1 MKRFVFALGLVVV
14 LLTLA
19 STAMA
24 GERSVV
30 VPMDNTPFTVMQKD
44 FVRLTGEAISGGN
57 IKAEIDG
64 PARIESENIVTERVE
79 GHMPIGM
86 LKKEFEIKPTGKGT
100 VKVTLITTSPIP
112 NTKPKKTTYKFKV
125 K

>member
-19 STAMA
+19 SAARA
-24 GERSVV
+24 GERWVV
-30 VPMDNTPFTVMQKD
+30 VPLDDTPFTVRQND
-44 FVRLTGEAISGGN
+44 FVRLAGETISGGN

-64 PARIESENIVTERVE
+64 PARIEFENIVTDLVE
-79 GHMPIGM
+79 GRVLIGM

-100 VKVTLITTSPIP
+100 VKVTLTMTSPIP
-112 NTKPKKTTYKFKV
+112 NTKPKKAMYEFKV